1 MNWEETSNKDF
12 KSLRKAVGHKQM
24 QIDFYEKFIEFA
36 SKEVGEDLKKKYA
49 SAAMSGSSNTKNT
62 STGT

>member
-36 SKEVGEDLKKKYA
+36 SKEVGEDLKKTHN
-49 SAAMSGSSNTKNT
+49 SINP
-62 STGT
+62 